1 MWHFGN
7 KQGEKG
13 TVTSLPLECEP
24 DRGGGDLRCKLSVI
38 VLILHLLCNWS
49 LGWTKMDAN

>member
-7 KQGEKG
+7 KQGDKG

-24 DRGGGDLRCKLSVI
+24 DRGGGDLRCKLSDCTDIASV
-38 VLILHLLCNWS
+38 V
-49 LGWTKMDAN
+49 